1 MRIVGPSLVNMA
13 IYSLTKQHKNEDITG
28 TGLAIAGSAGL
39 LSGGA
44 SVGLGAAAGGG
55 LLGPAVWAP
64 TTVTINATGNVIAKQ
79 Y

>member
-1 MRIVGPSLVNMA
+1 MA
-13 IYSLTKQHKNEDITG
+13 IYSFNKHYKNEDITG
-28 TGLAIAGSAGL
+28 TGLAIAGGAGL

-44 SVGLGAAAGGG
+44 SVGLGAAAGGS

-64 TTVTINATGNVIAKQ
+64 TTVTINATGNAIAQQ